1 MNEIV
6 SPENWKEMETHVSN
20 LFSWSYSGKINSS
33 FLCEEVSIVI
43 IAHNTKETNNIKQ
56 FDFDCISQVADNID
70 IYIENAIEGIK
81 QELEK
86 NPEIFGI
93 EQGQVSD
100 YLKLTNKDFPVSYSN
115 ITFYPKKEFY
125 LQFYEANFPNAE
137 YGLGIGVN
145 FENDIIKYVDIP
157 EADESTIIDEDLPR

>member
-1 MNEIV
+1 MNAEIENL
-6 SPENWKEMETHVSN
+6 ENWKETKTYISN
-20 LFSWSYSGKINSS
+20 LFFWSYLGKINST
-33 FLCEEVSIVI
+33 FLCEEVSFVM
-43 IAHNTKETNNIKQ
+43 IAETNNIKQ
-56 FDFDCISQVADNID
+56 FDFDYISQVADNID

-93 EQGQVSD
+93 EQEQVSD

-137 YGLGIGVN
+137 YGFGIGVH
-145 FENDIIKYVDIP
+145 FENDIIKFVDIP
-157 EADESTIIDEDLPR
+157 EVDESAIIDEDLPR